1 MQEPRATASC
11 QSPSRCAHARAAA
24 ADSTCPIRGTDNA
37 VKGKNNAVKGT
48 DNAVKGTDNAVKGT
62 DNAVKGSENGVKGTD
77 NAVKGTDNAVKSSE
91 NGVKGSD
98 NAVKGTDNAGRATAS
113 GSCRGSRGQ
122 YLHARDAL
130 CAQEVRRRTVAA
142 LLALAC
148 VVHKELRHLAKCP
161 PLHTLA
167 TTGALVRA
175 VGPTRSTQRLV
186 SVRASLRQ

>member
-1 MQEPRATASC
+1 MRTHIVQQPHTV
-11 QSPSRCAHARAAA
+11 AA
-24 ADSTCPIRGTDNA
+24 PY
-37 VKGKNNAVKGT
+37 
-48 DNAVKGTDNAVKGT
+48 
-62 DNAVKGSENGVKGTD
+62 GVLIKSLR
-77 NAVKGTDNAVKSSE
+77 VLINAVKSTDNFIKATE
-91 NGVKGSD
+91 TPVKATETAIKVSD
-98 NAVKGTDNAGRATAS
+98 NAERAAAS

-130 CAQEVRRRTVAA
+130 CAQEVRRRAVAA

-167 TTGALVRA
+167 TTGALLRA

-186 SVRASLRQ
+186 SARASLRQ